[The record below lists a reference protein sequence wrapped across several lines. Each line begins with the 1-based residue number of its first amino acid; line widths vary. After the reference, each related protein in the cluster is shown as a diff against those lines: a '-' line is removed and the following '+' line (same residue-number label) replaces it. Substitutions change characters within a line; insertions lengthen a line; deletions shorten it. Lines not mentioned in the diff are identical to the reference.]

1 MSTKKSSA
9 ALKSTNPNPTITNT
23 IHDND
28 VITFITLILTPAIFT
43 TLLTIWNISIND
55 FITIKQATY
64 ELLPSVLSRFN
75 LTSEATEALTF
86 VWLSLEKNS
95 RRDFYFGNLE
105 SIFAL
110 SHVKEHHTNKYKA
123 KYKLFTNNINKLRKI
138 NPITLSS
145 KNALSLM
152 RKLWDTMSRFFDIY
166 SNSRDIIKTYDRPI
180 YMKIA
185 INKIARNKMSDMA
198 ISTKIT
204 HANNPN
210 YLDEE
215 TDDEEIQQRQFD
227 IIFED
232 EYEKD
237 MYFEVVLPELA
248 RRAAEADDFNDE
260 ITSDDMYEFSSE
272 DDMDEW
278 HAGFDDIERA
288 SLQYTY

>member
-1 MSTKKSSA
+1 MPKPDASVSTAMAS
-9 ALKSTNPNPTITNT
+9 
-23 IHDND
+23 
-28 VITFITLILTPAIFT
+28 IL
-43 TLLTIWNISIND
+43 
-55 FITIKQATY
+55 Q
-64 ELLPSVLSRFN
+64 
-75 LTSEATEALTF
+75 
-86 VWLSLEKNS
+86 
-95 RRDFYFGNLE
+95 
-105 SIFAL
+105 
-110 SHVKEHHTNKYKA
+110 
-123 KYKLFTNNINKLRKI
+123 
-138 NPITLSS
+138 
-145 KNALSLM
+145 
-152 RKLWDTMSRFFDIY
+152 
-166 SNSRDIIKTYDRPI
+166 
-180 YMKIA
+180 
-185 INKIARNKMSDMA
+185 MSDMA